1 MMEIGIGYILLG
13 MALHVAEIAG
23 ILTILVLRS
32 IEDHD
37 KR

>member
-23 ILTILVLRS
+23 ILTFLIMALLK
-32 IEDHD
+32 D
-37 KR
+37 KK